1 MASTTGDL
9 AAVLATE
16 RDALGNQ
23 GGTTDGSIAVGV
35 KPSTPKNPADA
46 RVTRT
51 LNRDPDTFP
60 TLTGR
65 EEDWRFTPLARL
77 RGLHVGSTC
86 VTGVLDLTVTAPE
99 GVTVETIGPDHPLVG
114 TALTPAD
121 RPAALAMRDLRR
133 VSSSGSP
140 AS

>member
-1 MASTTGDL
+1 MASTMG
-9 AAVLATE
+9 AALDSE

-23 GGTTDGSIAVGV
+23 GGTTEGSLAVGV
-35 KPSTPKNPADA
+35 TPSTPRKPADA
-46 RVTRT
+46 RAERT
-51 LNRDPDTFP
+51 LSRDPDAFGE
-60 TLTGR
+60 LTGR